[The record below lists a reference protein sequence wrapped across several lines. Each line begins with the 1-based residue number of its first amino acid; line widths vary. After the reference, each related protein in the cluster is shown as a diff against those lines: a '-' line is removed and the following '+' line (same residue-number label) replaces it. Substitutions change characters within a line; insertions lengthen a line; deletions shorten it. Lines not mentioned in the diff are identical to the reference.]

1 MKLIV
6 AIVQAYDTD
15 RLLRSVTS
23 AGFRVTRIQ
32 STGGFL
38 RAGNS
43 TVFMGVEDD
52 RAQECLGLIRE
63 SARSRVETAPGELEA
78 ADAFELTG
86 GDVASVAVGGAVVFV
101 LPVTRFE
108 RFVSGAQ
115 TGWSSLA

>member
-15 RLLRSVTS
+15 PLLRNITS

-43 TVFMGVEDD
+43 TVFMGVEND
-52 RAQECLGLIRE
+52 RVRECLEVVR
-63 SARSRVETAPGELEA
+63 SSSRSRVEVVPDDLEA
-78 ADAFELTG
+78 EIFELTG
-86 GDVASVAVGGAVVFV
+86 ADVHTVVIGGAVVFV
-101 LPVTRFE
+101 LPIARFE
-108 RFVSGAQ
+108 RIEGENQA
-115 TGWSSLA
+115 GCSSLA

>member
-15 RLLRSVTS
+15 PLLRNVTN

-43 TVFMGVEDD
+43 TVFMGVEDE
-52 RAQECLGLIRE
+52 RVRECLGLIRA
-63 SARSRVETAPGELEA
+63 SARSRVEGVPDDFEA
-78 ADAFELTG
+78 EIYEITGADVHT
-86 GDVASVAVGGAVVFV
+86 VTVGGAVVFV
-101 LPVTRFE
+101 LPIERFE
-108 RFVSGAQ
+108 RITSESQAGC
-115 TGWSSLA
+115 SSLA

>member
-15 RLLRSVTS
+15 PLLRNVTG

-43 TVFMGVEDD
+43 TVFLGVEDD
-52 RAQECLGLIRE
+52 RVRECLKLIRT
-63 SARSRVETAPGELEA
+63 SSRSRVEVVPDDLEA
-78 ADAFELTG
+78 ELLEITG
-86 GDVASVAVGGAVVFV
+86 SDVHTVVVGGAVVFV
-101 LPVTRFE
+101 LPVWRFE
-108 RFVSGAQ
+108 RITADSQAGC
-115 TGWSSLA
+115 SSLA

>member
-15 RLLRSVTS
+15 PLLRSVTS

-43 TVFMGVEDD
+43 TVLMGVEDD
-52 RAQECLGLIRE
+52 RVRECLGLIRA
-63 SARSRVETAPGELEA
+63 STKSRVDVVPDDLETELL
-78 ADAFELTG
+78 ELTG
-86 GDVASVAVGGAVVFV
+86 ADVHTVALGGAVVFV
-101 LPVTRFE
+101 LPIARFE
-108 RFVSGAQ
+108 RITAGSQAGCR
-115 TGWSSLA
+115 SLA